1 MPYKVDRLRRTT
13 CAVLA
18 LILLALVSVFR
29 PPAAGAAPAV
39 QPEPRRN
46 GRVLTD
52 LVPVPVAQR
61 LVAWLTDIEAWVL
74 SLDVGT
80 QVLKNTDDTADS
92 IFINGNFARLLAAVY
107 RITGKEIDLNEA
119 LKWCDA
125 FFINQRLAITSEINE
140 AGYWVDLSRNAKGN
154 IYFGDAG
161 TAASALASIVDY
173 ADPKKRWLYLKALER
188 YARFVT
194 DGILLDPQGLGRET
208 TASWV
213 ISEGEDKGALGC
225 GFYEGHLSV
234 KPYTVATATTGGG
247 FFAALYRL
255 TEKPEYKEI
264 AAGAV
269 SWLLRIRK
277 PDGEIPYILD
287 GQASPDWPLD
297 TLSYCAEA
305 FIAADVY
312 LRDESFRLTL
322 GTELKPTI
330 DWFLAR
336 QNDDGSWGEMQSADQ
351 QRSPRA
357 VSLLAWYYRN
367 VEPDPRIKD
376 AILNYCLFLLDPA
389 KSSAYGIKKLV
400 RTTGFAGLTVA
411 EILKPGSTY

>member
-1 MPYKVDRLRRTT
+1 MKRSTGAILAFLFL
-13 CAVLA
+13 AV
-18 LILLALVSVFR
+18 SFVF
-29 PPAAGAAPAV
+29 PLDGVTKAAVRAPGFQREARHDV
-39 QPEPRRN
+39 RI
-46 GRVLTD
+46 LTD
-52 LVPVPVAQR
+52 IVPAPVAQK
-61 LVAWLTDIEAWVL
+61 LVAWLTDVEAWVL

-92 IFINGNFARLLAAVY
+92 IFINGNFARLLAAIY
-107 RITGKEIDLNEA
+107 RITGKEVDLHEA
-119 LKWCDA
+119 LKWCDS
-125 FFINQRLAITSEINE
+125 FFVNQRLAITSAINE
-140 AGYWVDLSRNAKGN
+140 GGYWVDLSRNPKGN
-154 IYFGDAG
+154 IYFGDGG
-161 TAASALASIVDY
+161 TAASALAAILDY

-194 DGILLDPQGLGRET
+194 DGCLFDPQGLERQT

-213 ISEGEDKGALGC
+213 IADGDDKGALGC

-234 KPYTVATATTGGG
+234 QPYTIATATTGGG

-255 TEKPEYKEI
+255 TEKPEYKDI

-269 SWLLRIRK
+269 AWLLKVRK

-287 GQASPDWPLD
+287 GQPSADWPLD
-297 TLSYCAEA
+297 TLSYCTEA

-312 LRDESFRLTL
+312 LRDENLKLTL
-322 GTELKPTI
+322 GTELKPTVE
-330 DWFLAR
+330 WLLAR
-336 QNDDGSWGEMQSADQ
+336 QKPDGSWGEMQSADQ

-367 VEPDPRIKD
+367 VEPDPKIKD
-376 AILNYCLFLLDPA
+376 AILNYCLFLLDA
-389 KSSAYGIKKLV
+389 EKSGAYGIKKLV

-411 EILKPGSTY
+411 EVLQPGSTY